1 MRINHCSFSSTLS
14 KIFLA
19 LIISVLSA
27 PSFGSFYQAD
37 TMAEYCRE
45 YIKLIELKSS
55 VSQLEAGVCSGYI
68 ASSIEIMD
76 LSERL
81 CDRSKINLDDVVRQY
96 VTHVEDSVDA
106 KKHSATYVLVELL
119 QEKYSCEQP

>member
-1 MRINHCSFSSTLS
+1 MHVSCYAFASQSPKILFALAVFLLS
-14 KIFLA
+14 Q
-19 LIISVLSA
+19 
-27 PSFGSFYQAD
+27 PSFASFYQAD

-45 YIKLIELKSS
+45 YIKLIELQSP

-76 LSERL
+76 LSGRL
-81 CDRSKINLDDVVRQY
+81 CDRSKINLDDAARQY
-96 VTHVEDSVDA
+96 VSHIENNVEA
-106 KKHSATYVLVELL
+106 ETHSATYVLVELL

>member
-1 MRINHCSFSSTLS
+1 MRIYHCCRSLS
-14 KIFLA
+14 KLVLVIA
-19 LIISVLSA
+19 LSA
-27 PSFGSFYQAD
+27 LSVSSFASFYQAD
-37 TMAEYCRE
+37 TMAAYCHE
-45 YIKLIELKSS
+45 YIKLIELQNP

-96 VTHVEDSVDA
+96 VARVENSVDA
-106 KKHSATYVLVELL
+106 KKYSATYVLVELL
-119 QEKYSCEQP
+119 QEKYSCNQP

>member
-1 MRINHCSFSSTLS
+1 MGINRCYLHAFFFS
-14 KIFLA
+14 I
-19 LIISVLSA
+19 VLSILSSSVVA
-27 PSFGSFYQAD
+27 SFYQAD

-45 YIKLIELKSS
+45 YVKLIEL
-55 VSQLEAGVCSGYI
+55 VSPVRQLEAGVCSGYV

-96 VTHVEDSVDA
+96 VTHIESNADA
-106 KKHSATYVLVELL
+106 KNHTATYVLVELL
-119 QEKYSCEQP
+119 QQKYSCDKP

>member
-1 MRINHCSFSSTLS
+1 MHIYCNSFSCFISKFIFVIAILGLS
-14 KIFLA
+14 P
-19 LIISVLSA
+19 
-27 PSFGSFYQAD
+27 PSFASFYQAD

-45 YIKLIELKSS
+45 YIKLVELQSP
-55 VSQLEAGVCSGYI
+55 VSQLEAGVCSGYV

-76 LSERL
+76 LSGRM

-96 VTHVEDSVDA
+96 ISHVEDTTDA
-106 KKHSATYVLVELL
+106 KNHSATYVLVEIL